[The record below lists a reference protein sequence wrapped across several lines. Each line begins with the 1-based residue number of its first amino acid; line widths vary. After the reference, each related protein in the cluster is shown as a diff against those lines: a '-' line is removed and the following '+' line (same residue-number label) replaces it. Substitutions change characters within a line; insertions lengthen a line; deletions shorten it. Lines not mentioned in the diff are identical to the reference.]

1 MDGSPSLRL
10 QLLSNE
16 TKRIRFIVVVDGK
29 NDAAEEEEGEEKFEI
44 VYSVALVSLSKE
56 RGS

>member
-16 TKRIRFIVVVDGK
+16 TKRIRFIVVDGK

-44 VYSVALVSLSKE
+44 VYSVALVSLSKG

>member
-16 TKRIRFIVVVDGK
+16 TKRIRFIVDGK

-44 VYSVALVSLSKE
+44 VYSVALVSLYKE